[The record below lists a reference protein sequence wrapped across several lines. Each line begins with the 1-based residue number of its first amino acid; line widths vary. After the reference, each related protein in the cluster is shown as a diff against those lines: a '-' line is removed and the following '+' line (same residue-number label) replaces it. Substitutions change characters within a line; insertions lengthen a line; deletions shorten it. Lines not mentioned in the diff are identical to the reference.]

1 MQKISKFCNFGP
13 KLFDIMMIIA
23 SNDWK
28 SFDIMVVIWK
38 LVLIEKELDAYRHIP
53 EISALK
59 ISLGYHP
66 IYTFIIFPSVD
77 RFVFNSK
84 HNPNLEILVEPIV
97 LFTNWI
103 HANIVWNSIILL
115 TLGTYRSRVMS
126 RVMTLKW
133 HTSSFLKNLGI
144 RV

>member
-1 MQKISKFCNFGP
+1 M
-13 KLFDIMMIIA
+13 L
-23 SNDWK
+23 
-28 SFDIMVVIWK
+28 K
-38 LVLIEKELDAYRHIP
+38 LVSKKGLLQKQTLLPQLNSTELKNIDYKKQWQNSIFFSIGMLYLSMFFVTSQMAETVEK
-53 EISALK
+53 
-59 ISLGYHP
+59 
-66 IYTFIIFPSVD
+66 FIPSVHT
-77 RFVFNSK
+77 FKCWSLCLSSK
-84 HNPNLEILVEPIV
+84 HNPNQEILVEPIV

-133 HTSSFLKNLGI
+133 HTSPFLKNLGI